1 MPFITLHS
9 NTGTPNSFTGVD
21 IGDLTGGMFNA
32 ATLTQG
38 NNFACY
44 VYQLAAQAKPDI
56 ALGALDALTGAVG
69 SIIGKLG
76 CPQLKAI
83 DDSQLEKLPGYSKK
97 AVYN

>member
-1 MPFITLHS
+1 
-9 NTGTPNSFTGVD
+9 
-21 IGDLTGGMFNA
+21 LTGGVFNA

-69 SIIGKLG
+69 SIIGNLG

-83 DDSQLEKLPGYSKK
+83 DESNLKKYPGYSRKP
-97 AVYN
+97 VYG

>member
-1 MPFITLHS
+1 MLRS
-9 NTGTPNSFTGVD
+9 NTGTPNSFTGID
-21 IGDLTGGMFNA
+21 IADLTGGVFNA

-56 ALGALDALTGAVG
+56 LLGALDALTSAVG
-69 SIIGKLG
+69 SIIGGLS

-83 DDSQLEKLPGYSKK
+83 DTSQLEKLPGYSRQP
-97 AVYN
+97 VYG